1 MDVTTSWIFVQK
13 ENTISLFNTHISN
26 ADVDDMDR
34 ENLNN
39 VVQLETPTQ
48 MHFNAI

>member
-1 MDVTTSWIFVQK
+1 MNICPEREHSLTP
-13 ENTISLFNTHISN
+13 TIQIPM
-26 ADVDDMDR
+26 VDDMDR